1 MKQYV
6 YELDGQAQVFVD
18 TKRPLWSLS
27 VLYPLFPL
35 LGIGLHYWTGNQLML
50 LVPIAYSYVVAPIL
64 DWLIGE
70 DTSNPPEVVV
80 QALENDWYY
89 RLLTMITVPLHFVAL
104 IAAAWW
110 AVATDLHPAMFVA
123 LAITAG
129 LSSGLGIN
137 TAHELGH
144 KKTRLE
150 QWLAR
155 IVLAVPA
162 YGHFCIEH
170 NRGHHRDVATPDD
183 PASSRMGESIYR
195 FALREIPGAMRRGWV
210 TEAERLRRKGQRV
223 FSWQNEILQ
232 SYAISFVLQ
241 AGLILTLGWIL
252 VPFLLIHNFVAWW
265 QLTSA
270 NYIEHYGLLRE
281 KMPNGRFERCEPYH
295 SWNSNHLG
303 SNLLLFHL
311 QRHSDHHAH
320 PTRRYQSLRNFENVP
335 RLPNGYFGMYLAAY
349 VPALWYRIMDRRLLA
364 LPHIAGDFTK
374 VNIDPAARDALQQRY
389 AGQTSH

>member
-1 MKQYV
+1 MKQYLYDV
-6 YELDGQAQVFVD
+6 DGVAEVFVD
-18 TKRPLWSLS
+18 DKRALWSLS
-27 VLYPLFPL
+27 VVYALFPL
-35 LGIGLHYWTGNQLML
+35 VGIGLHAWTGNQWL
-50 LVPIAYSYVVAPIL
+50 LLAPLLLSYLVAPIV
-64 DWLIGE
+64 DWIVGE

-80 QALENDWYY
+80 RALEDDWYY
-89 RLLTMITVPLHFVAL
+89 RSLTMLTVPLHFVSL
-104 IAAAWW
+104 IAAAYW
-110 AVATDLHPAMFVA
+110 AYSQSLHPLMFVA
-123 LAITAG
+123 LAVTAG
-129 LSSGLGIN
+129 LGSGLGIN

-170 NRGHHRDVATPDD
+170 NRGHHRDVATPED

-195 FALREIPGAMRRGWV
+195 FALREIPGAMKRGWQV
-210 TEAERLRRKGQRV
+210 EKDRLTRKGVPV
-223 FSWQNEILQ
+223 FSWQNELLQ
-232 SYAISFVLQ
+232 SYAISAVLQ
-241 AGLILTLGWIL
+241 LGLLISFGWLMI
-252 VPFLLIHNFVAWW
+252 PFLIIHNVLAWW

-270 NYIEHYGLLRE
+270 NYIEHYGLLRQRQA
-281 KMPNGRFERCEPYH
+281 NGRYERCEPHH
-295 SWNSNHLG
+295 SWNSNHRY

-349 VPALWYRIMDRRLLA
+349 VPPVWYRIMDKRLLA
-364 LPHIAGDFTK
+364 LPHIAGDLSR
-374 VNIDPAARDALQQRY
+374 VNIDPGKREKIISQFSANLA
-389 AGQTSH
+389 S